1 MPQEEPSSPLTVPT
15 QAAGAPVAGRAH
27 PGGGDDGFPADES
40 DVKVVDASLR
50 AKSAVIMRAGLLMLS
65 SGTGASRVREL
76 MDRVAESLGVR
87 CRADVDLVDIDLT
100 VTDGAELFTEIA
112 SLPST
117 GVNTERMQLM
127 NGFVD
132 QLSRYRAGLT
142 VGEVFGLLDEIERHP
157 GNYHPWQH
165 GLASGCACG
174 AFVFLLGGG
183 PVEMLCAALGAGF
196 GNFSR
201 RRMST
206 IKLNHFAAM
215 ILSVIVGGLVYLAS
229 LSLLGALVPGVD
241 ASVHQAG
248 YIGALLFVIPGFPL
262 ITGGLDI
269 ARFNFASGIQR
280 LTYAFAVIILAC
292 FTGWIV
298 AIAVG
303 FYPSEFE
310 PQGLSAQLTCALR
323 LVMSFVGVFGFS
335 VMFNSTQRMC
345 LAAALIG
352 MVSNT
357 CRLELIDLAS
367 MPPELA
373 ALVGATISGLL
384 ASVVGL
390 RFTMPRISLTVP
402 SIVIMVPGLYLYR
415 AMYFLGEFNAVD
427 GLSWAL
433 RAIIII
439 LCLPLGLCIARVL
452 TDPSWRYDGG
462 RRRA

>member
-1 MPQEEPSSPLTVPT
+1 M
-15 QAAGAPVAGRAH
+15 
-27 PGGGDDGFPADES
+27 
-40 DVKVVDASLR
+40 DASGKVRLDDPDAIVSQATLRDKASVILR
-50 AKSAVIMRAGLLMLS
+50 AGMLMLS

-76 MDRVAESLGVR
+76 MDKTSRGLGVS

-100 VTDGAELFTEIA
+100 VTDGRNSFTEIA
-112 SLPST
+112 SLPTT

-132 QLSRYRAGLT
+132 QLARYCDGLT
-142 VGEVFGLLDEIERHP
+142 VAQVHGMLDEIEQRP
-157 GNYHPWQH
+157 GLYHPWQH
-165 GLASGCACG
+165 GLAAGLACG

-183 PVEMLCAALGAGF
+183 PIEMLCAALGAGF
-196 GNFSR
+196 GNYSR
-201 RRMST
+201 RKMGAVH
-206 IKLNHFAAM
+206 LNHFAAI
-215 ILSVIVGGLVYLAS
+215 ILAVIVGGIVYLAS

-241 ASVHQAG
+241 AGVHQAG

-280 LTYAFAVIILAC
+280 LTYAFAVITLAC

-298 AIAVG
+298 ARAAG

-310 PQGLSAQLTCALR
+310 PQGLSAGVTCLLR
-323 LVMSFVGVFGFS
+323 LDMSFVGVFGFS
-335 VMFNSTQRMC
+335 VMFNSTTRMC

-357 CRLELIDLAS
+357 CRLELIDLAGL
-367 MPPELA
+367 PPELA
-373 ALVGATISGLL
+373 ALIGATVSGLL

-390 RFTMPRISLTVP
+390 RLTMPRISLTVP

-415 AMYFLGEFNAVD
+415 AMYFLGEFNATD

-439 LCLPLGLCIARVL
+439 LCLPLGLAIARAL
-452 TDPSWRYDGG
+452 TDPTWRYDVPKEPKGA
-462 RRRA
+462 RKR